1 MLTLDVSSKRLPDG
15 GQIVLTTWPS
25 EAGQLPDGGFDVDAW
40 EEVQVFFIA
49 APGADLREAFHAAYR
64 MARIEARRHDGL
76 EFLILPDYE
85 PIRFPDLEPDA
96 LCAPAVSVDDGGP
109 SYRSP
114 VKLSGEELLELG
126 RLVWIEQLGR
136 VRALVS
142 EAIEKGKNFAEFEA
156 GVKEIFPGG
165 LGAA

>member
-25 EAGQLPDGGFDVDAW
+25 GAGNLPAGGFDVDAW
-40 EEVQVFFIA
+40 EEAQVFYIA
-49 APGADLREAFHAAYR
+49 PSNANLREAFHAAYR
-64 MARIEARRHDGL
+64 LARIEARKHGGL
-76 EFLILPDYE
+76 EFTSGCDEE
-85 PIRFPDLEPDA
+85 PIHYPDLEPDA
-96 LCAPAVSVDDGGP
+96 LRAPTVSVDDGGP

-165 LGAA
+165 LGGA